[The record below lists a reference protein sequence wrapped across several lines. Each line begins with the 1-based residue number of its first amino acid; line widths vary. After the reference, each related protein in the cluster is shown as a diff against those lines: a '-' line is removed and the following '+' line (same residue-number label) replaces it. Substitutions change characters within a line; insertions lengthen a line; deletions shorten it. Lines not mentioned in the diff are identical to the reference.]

1 MVMWGCGRVQGSG
14 PCGGCS
20 VDAPMGCYA
29 TGFWPGWVWPGPVSA
44 GEEGG
49 WAACRNLPE
58 QCPVGE
64 VWAGPLGSL
73 GLAKGK
79 VFMAILGE
87 RSWNK

>member
-1 MVMWGCGRVQGSG
+1 MVMWGRGRVQALG

-20 VDAPMGCYA
+20 VDAPMGCYG

-49 WAACRNLPE
+49 QATCRDLAE
-58 QCPVGE
+58 QCPVGKA
-64 VWAGPLGSL
+64 WAGPLGSL